1 MSKEGIKVAAR
12 VFSEMQEA
20 RRRLLEMGTVEPIT
34 NSSRQDILLGHMF
47 DNAKDAIKDD
57 FAKITS
63 AKT

>member
-1 MSKEGIKVAAR
+1 MSKQGIKVAAR

-20 RRRLLEMGTVEPIT
+20 RNELLKMGTVEPIT
-34 NSSRQDILLGHMF
+34 ESSKQDILLGHML

-57 FAKITS
+57 FVKITS